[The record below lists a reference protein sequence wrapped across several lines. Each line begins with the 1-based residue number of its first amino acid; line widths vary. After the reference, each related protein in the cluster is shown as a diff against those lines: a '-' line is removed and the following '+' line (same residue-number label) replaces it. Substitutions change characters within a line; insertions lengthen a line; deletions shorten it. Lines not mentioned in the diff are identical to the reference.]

1 MDIEKAFLTLIV
13 MQSVEEGKISES
25 EFEAISDF
33 YRNLGWTPAEV
44 GATIDVLVDEMD
56 PMTYKQLNKRLSTA
70 AWAINNGC
78 DISTKGAMIELLVYL
93 AEADKT
99 VSDDEKEFIKML
111 ARSWGIDL
119 KPGPDAEAEAVIPE
133 DDIE

>member
-13 MQSVEEGKISES
+13 MQSVEEGKVSKS
-25 EFEAISDF
+25 EFETISDF
-33 YRNLGWTPAEV
+33 YRTLDWTPAEV

-78 DISTKGAMIELLVYL
+78 DISTKGAMIELLIYL
-93 AEADKT
+93 AESDEA

-119 KPGPDAEAEAVIPE
+119 KPGPDAEGEAVIPE
-133 DDIE
+133 DDIG

>member
-1 MDIEKAFLTLIV
+1 MDIEKAFLTLLV
-13 MQSVEEGKISES
+13 MQSVEEGKLAER

-33 YRNLGWTPAEV
+33 YRNLGWTPAQV

-78 DISTKGAMIELLVYL
+78 DISTKSAMIELLIFL
-93 AEADKT
+93 AEADES
-99 VSDDEKEFIKML
+99 VSDEEKEFVTML
-111 ARSWGIDL
+111 ARSWGVDL
-119 KPGPDAEAEAVIPE
+119 KPGPDAEGDAVIPE
-133 DDIE
+133 DDIK